1 MPLVGLLAVA
11 LVWSVAHPRRVS
23 TTPVSQ
29 QRDRL
34 GVALYGAEFVVAL
47 ALLAISLGLV
57 IMATARN
64 APTGVFVATVAFIV
78 GTGAFCV
85 WTGTAVFYQAR
96 PGPRSLGGRSV
107 VWAPPLVMR
116 VATVVIVA
124 SLGTITAAMATVGLR
139 PIALLVLGLAFLA
152 LVLIASRF
160 LVARFVADHW
170 GITCT
175 NPLTTVRIP
184 WSVVRSLEPR
194 GSSALAQRIVVVT
207 DQGRERM
214 LWVVDPRVPVSRDT
228 ARLLVTQLE
237 AVWQAAAA
245 PRPDGID

>member
-1 MPLVGLLAVA
+1 LAVA
-11 LVWSVAHPRRVS
+11 LPSPVVHSRRVS
-23 TTPVSQ
+23 TTPVRQ
-29 QRDRL
+29 QRYRL

-47 ALLAISLGLV
+47 ALFAISIGLV
-57 IMATARN
+57 ILATARN
-64 APTGVFVATVAFIV
+64 APTGVLVATVAFIL

-85 WTGTAVFYQAR
+85 WTGAAVFYQAR

-124 SLGTITAAMATVGLR
+124 SLGTITAAVATVGLR
-139 PIALLVLGLAFLA
+139 PIVLLVLGLPFLA
-152 LVLIASRF
+152 LALIASRF
-160 LVARFVADHW
+160 LVARCVADHW

-184 WSVVRSLEPR
+184 WNAVRSLEPR
-194 GSSALAQRIVVVT
+194 GNSALAQRVVVVT
-207 DQGRERM
+207 EQGRWRI

-228 ARLLVTQLE
+228 ARLLVADLE
-237 AVWQAAAA
+237 SVRQSAKTAH
-245 PRPDGID
+245 PKSID

>member
-1 MPLVGLLAVA
+1 VG
-11 LVWSVAHPRRVS
+11 

-29 QRDRL
+29 QRDRF

-47 ALLAISLGLV
+47 ALLAISIGLV

-64 APTGVFVATVAFIV
+64 APTGVLVATVAFIF

-85 WTGTAVFYQAR
+85 WTGAAVFYQAR
-96 PGPRSLGGRSV
+96 PGPRSLGGRSL

-116 VATVVIVA
+116 VATVVIVV
-124 SLGTITAAMATVGLR
+124 SLGTITAAVATVGLR
-139 PIALLVLGLAFLA
+139 PIALLVLGVAFLA
-152 LVLIASRF
+152 LTLIASRF
-160 LVARFVADHW
+160 LVARCEADHW
-170 GITCT
+170 GIRCT

-184 WSVVRSLEPR
+184 WSAVRSLEPR

-207 DQGRERM
+207 EQGRERM

-228 ARLLVTQLE
+228 ARLLVAELE
-237 AVWQAAAA
+237 SLRQSATT
-245 PRPDGID
+245 PHPKSID